1 VQQGGNEMPV
11 WKLIDVVGISDES
24 FSDAVKN
31 AVEES
36 AKTVRGI
43 KRAEITKL
51 DVKVDNNQVTAYRA
65 EVRIAFE
72 VER

>member
-1 VQQGGNEMPV
+1 MPI

-24 FSDAVKN
+24 FADAVKN
-31 AVEES
+31 AVEET

-43 KRAEITKL
+43 KRAEVTKL
-51 DVKVDNNQVTAYRA
+51 DVKVDNNQVTVYRA

>member
-1 VQQGGNEMPV
+1 MPV

-24 FSDAVKN
+24 FADAVKN

-43 KRAEITKL
+43 KRAEVTKF
-51 DVKVDNNQVTAYRA
+51 DVKVENNTVTAYRA